1 MYGVYNTV
9 SKEFQFGIRAET
21 KEEAM
26 TKLIAKV
33 GKDAYK
39 WRFEVKEL
47 PSNKKPKKVVKE

>member
-9 SKEFQFGIRAET
+9 SKEFQFGIRTET
-21 KEEAM
+21 KEEAL
-26 TKLIAKV
+26 TKLVAKV

-47 PSNKKPKKVVKE
+47 PSGKKQKRVVKE